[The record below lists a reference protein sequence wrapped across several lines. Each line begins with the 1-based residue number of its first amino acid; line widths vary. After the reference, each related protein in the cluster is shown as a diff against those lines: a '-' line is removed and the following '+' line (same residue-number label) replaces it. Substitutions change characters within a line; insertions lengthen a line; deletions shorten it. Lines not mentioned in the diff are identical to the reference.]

1 MSEVIIS
8 YLRPC
13 LILLYTRVPGSHG
26 NIITS
31 VLMYV
36 SARLKGRTAREIQ
49 LQSNYVINSVRR
61 DDFGSNKS
69 GAQVCGLFNKE
80 SRLLNSPPSAQTS
93 TSTAA

>member
-1 MSEVIIS
+1 MSNIA
-8 YLRPC
+8 LH
-13 LILLYTRVPGSHG
+13 ILYVPGSHG

-36 SARLKGRTAREIQ
+36 SAPLEGRTAREIQ
-49 LQSNYVINSVRR
+49 LQSNYLINSVWS
-61 DDFGSNKS
+61 DDFGSAKS

-80 SRLLNSPPSAQTS
+80 SQLLNSLSSVQTP